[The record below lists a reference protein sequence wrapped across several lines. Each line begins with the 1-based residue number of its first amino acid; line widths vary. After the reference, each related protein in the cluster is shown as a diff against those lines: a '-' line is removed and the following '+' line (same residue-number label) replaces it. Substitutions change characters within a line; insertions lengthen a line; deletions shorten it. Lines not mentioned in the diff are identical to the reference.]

1 MNGGV
6 NGGVVGG
13 RSLLRSGLGVL
24 LELVDLLLV
33 VEDLLLGVEDLLLGV
48 EVVDLLLVV
57 LNLRRLLCVLL
68 HGLYILHRLYM
79 LLLVDVHLLSMDLSR
94 LHNSRVLPSLVLHLP
109 PVRHRVMLL
118 LLMLLTPSLLH
129 VANLHILLSDLFS
142 MSDLSSIIY
151 LSRISI
157 RYNHRSAI
165 FDPTGNIFQFL
176 VDDSDRGRDLN
187 WSELRGGLGV
197 VLSDMGVTVA
207 GADGGGQL
215 RLELLGVLGEG
226 RGDGRGLAGV

>member
-79 LLLVDVHLLSMDLSR
+79 LLMVDVDLLSMDLSR

-118 LLMLLTPSLLH
+118 MLLVLLLTPSLLH
-129 VANLHILLSDLFS
+129 VANLHILLSA
-142 MSDLSSIIY
+142 LSSIIY
-151 LSRISI
+151 PSLSI
-157 RYNHRSAI
+157 RNNHRSAV

-176 VDDSDRGRDLN
+176 VDGSDRGRDLN

>member
-79 LLLVDVHLLSMDLSR
+79 LLMVDVDLLSMDLSR
-94 LHNSRVLPSLVLHLP
+94 LHNSRVLLSLILHLP
-109 PVRHRVMLL
+109 PVRHGVMLL
-118 LLMLLTPSLLH
+118 LLLMLLVLLLTPSLLH
-129 VANLHILLSDLFS
+129 VANLHILLSA
-142 MSDLSSIIY
+142 LSSIIY
-151 LSRISI
+151 PSLSI
-157 RYNHRSAI
+157 RYNHRSAV

-176 VDDSDRGRDLN
+176 VDGSDRGRDLN